1 MKTINIKSLTIK
13 NLTHMKKSILFIIAL
28 ILLCTSNI
36 GRKEAVAN
44 NNTDNTS
51 IRILCSPD
59 LYTLTDKW
67 CNEYGK
73 LNPDMNFEIIRAT
86 KTELP
91 ENFNEGPNIGFV
103 SSQYFKILDPQSVWQ
118 VVIGRDVIVPII
130 NSNNPLLVQINE
142 KGISAETFAQLII
155 NTDQQDWGTLFNS
168 ENGFPIH
175 YYMVND
181 KSIIS
186 GMAKFLEV
194 DQTSIHGDMVENQ
207 QEMIREIQNDP
218 FAIGFCKLTDV
229 IDMNNNSIVE
239 NIKILPI
246 DKNNNGNIDYHENIY
261 NDLHTF
267 LRGVWIGKY
276 PKTLCSNIYTVS
288 QAKPANETEVAFL
301 KWVLTDGQQFLIP
314 NGYTDL
320 AFGERK
326 MKLDKLRNDE
336 IFIESSNSRF
346 ASSKIILL
354 IIIGIVVLGTIISG
368 MIRFTRQKRETVL
381 ATKTSSSSIFNENS
395 LEIPKGL
402 YFDKSH
408 TWAFMEKDG
417 IVKIGIDD
425 FLQHTTGPVTRTI
438 LKNPGEKIK
447 KGEQIL
453 TLVQNGKQ
461 LNIYAP
467 ISGTIEEINDMLVT
481 EPSKIN
487 SSPYAEGWVYMIEP
501 SNWLRE
507 VEFLKMVGSYKQWL
521 INEFTRLKDFLAI
534 SSKSDSPTFAHVVF
548 QEGGELKDNVLQDLR
563 PEVWEDF
570 QKHFIDTS
578 QLR

>member
-1 MKTINIKSLTIK
+1 MKTINIKTLTIK

-28 ILLCTSNI
+28 ILLCTGNI

-51 IRILCSPD
+51 IHILCSPD

-73 LNPDMNFEIIRAT
+73 LNPNMNFEIIRAT

-103 SSQYFKILDPQSVWQ
+103 SSQYFKVLDPQSVWQ

-130 NSNNPLLVQINE
+130 NSNNPLLDQINE
-142 KGISAETFAQLII
+142 KGISAETFAQLVI
-155 NTDQQDWGTLFNS
+155 NTDQQDWGILFNS
-168 ENGFPIH
+168 EQGFPVH
-175 YYMVND
+175 FYMVND

-194 DQTSIHGDMVENQ
+194 KQTSIHGDILENQ

-218 FAIGFCKLTDV
+218 FAIGFCKLIDV

-246 DKNNNGNIDYHENIY
+246 DKNNNGKIDYYENIY
-261 NDLHTF
+261 NDLYTF
-267 LRGVWIGKY
+267 HRGVWIGKY

-288 QAKPANETEVAFL
+288 QAKPANESEMAFL
-301 KWVLTDGQQFLIP
+301 TWVLTDGQQFLIP

-336 IFIESSNSRF
+336 IFIEDSNNQI
-346 ASSKIILL
+346 ASSKLILL
-354 IIIGIVVLGTIISG
+354 IILGIVVLSTIISSV
-368 MIRFTRQKRETVL
+368 IRHKRKKKETVL
-381 ATKTSSSSIFNENS
+381 ENEISSSPTFSENS
-395 LEIPKGL
+395 LKIPKGL

-417 IVKIGIDD
+417 MVKVGIDD
-425 FLQHTTGPVTRTI
+425 FLQHTTGSVTRTI

-447 KGEQIL
+447 KGEQII
-453 TLVQNGKQ
+453 TLIQNGKQ

-467 ISGTIEEINDMLVT
+467 ISGTIEDINEMLVI
-481 EPSKIN
+481 EPSIIN
-487 SSPYAEGWVYMIEP
+487 SSPYTEGWVYMIEP

-507 VEFLKMVGSYKQWL
+507 VEFLKMIGSYKQWL
-521 INEFTRLKDFLAI
+521 INEFSRLKDFIAL
-534 SSKSDSPTFAHVVF
+534 SVKPDSPTIPHVVF
-548 QEGGELKDNVLQDLR
+548 QEGGELKDNVLQDLS
-563 PEVWEDF
+563 PEIWEDF
-570 QKHFIDTS
+570 QKEFIDKS